1 MAYKQKNNPFTKSIK
16 EMTDKEYDKYCDNL
30 KGGPGSDPAEEAARA
45 QGRKPG
51 EMNASSSQN
60 PNNRG
65 KEGSSGMFYTS
76 AAKKLD
82 RSKAKR
88 NDPDDGVVSA
98 SEASGGMFYSS
109 AVKKAGLWDNIHKK
123 RKRIASGSGE
133 KMRKPGAPGAP
144 SAKNLKDSQTKK

>member
-65 KEGSSGMFYTS
+65 KEGSSGMFY
-76 AAKKLD
+76 
-82 RSKAKR
+82 
-88 NDPDDGVVSA
+88 
-98 SEASGGMFYSS
+98 SS